1 MSLVYGG
8 VAKDNMGKT
17 VPYYIDTDDLDDA
30 EYHYL
35 RKVERYRE
43 IDGRARKLYSD
54 ILNSRVSAQ
63 DIESI
68 STYAW
73 VNDDLAL
80 LVLEEKLNS
89 KKGACHV

>member
-1 MSLVYGG
+1 MVYGG

-43 IDGRARKLYSD
+43 IDGRARM
-54 ILNSRVSAQ
+54 
-63 DIESI
+63 
-68 STYAW
+68 
-73 VNDDLAL
+73 
-80 LVLEEKLNS
+80 
-89 KKGACHV
+89 

>member
-8 VAKDNMGKT
+8 VAKDNMGKI